1 MCACVY
7 RDGVQR
13 VMSAAQPQLEVYE
26 TILSINSLEA
36 ADNLSFFFSQ
46 RETVELTSVSW
57 KFIADLSQ

>member
-36 ADNLSFFFSQ
+36 ADNLFFFFP
-46 RETVELTSVSW
+46 EGDCGVD
-57 KFIADLSQ
+57 FC

>member
-1 MCACVY
+1 MY

-36 ADNLSFFFSQ
+36 ADNLSFFFFSR
-46 RETVELTSVSW
+46 RETVELTSVS
-57 KFIADLSQ
+57 